1 MLLSFQLEKLIAK
14 NYFLNQS
21 AKEAFKSYVRAY
33 DSHQLKQIFNVNTLD
48 LQAVA
53 KSFGFLVPPVVDLKV
68 GAAKRERPEKRV
80 GGGGFGYYKKM
91 NEGSDSKQRHFKQ
104 VNRGQAKKFMR

>member
-1 MLLSFQLEKLIAK
+1 MQLEKLIAK

-33 DSHQLKQIFNVNTLD
+33 DSHQLKTIFDVNTLD

-68 GAAKRERPEKRV
+68 GAAKRARPEKRV
-80 GGGGFGYYKKM
+80 GGGGFGYYKNLNK
-91 NEGSDSKQRHFKQ
+91 DDKKQRIFKQ
-104 VNRGQAKKFMR
+104 VNRDQLQKKGKNFMR